1 MTVDTMSASDAS
13 FLHIEDGRTHMHIG
27 STAIFE
33 GPPPTYD
40 ELMAMIGSKLPA
52 VKRYRQ
58 RVRFGPLGL
67 VRPVWVDDP
76 HFNLSY
82 HVRHS
87 ALPGD
92 GDEPELQRLAARVM
106 SQSLDRTK
114 PLWEVWMV
122 EGLRDDRW
130 ALVSKVHHC
139 MVDGVA
145 STDLLS
151 VMLDDGATPPADRW
165 RPAPE
170 PSTLEVALAGLS
182 AQAFDPRSAALAAFA
197 LVRAPRGSLAA
208 AGEFARAGGSLART
222 LRPTSS
228 SLTGSVGPHRR
239 WAWARGSLADVKTIR
254 RAHGGTVNDVV
265 LNAVAAGLRE
275 LIDGRGERVEGRV
288 VRTLVPV
295 SVRSPGARGQY
306 DNQVSAM
313 FADLPIGV
321 EDPIERLHLISAQMD
336 GLKESKQAV
345 AGERLTAM
353 SGFAPPLLLALGA
366 RAIARSP
373 QLNFETAAT
382 NVPGPQQP
390 VWTMGRRLLEA
401 FPFAPPAAAIQLVTS
416 IFSYDGA
423 LNFGVAADYDGV
435 PDVEVM
441 ASGIESGLDAM
452 LSAAGA

>member
-1 MTVDTMSASDAS
+1 MTVETMSASDAS

-27 STAIFE
+27 SAAIFE
-33 GPPPTYD
+33 GPPPAYE
-40 ELMAMIGSKLPA
+40 ELLAMIGSKLPA
-52 VKRYRQ
+52 VRRYRQ
-58 RVRFGPLGL
+58 RVRFAPLGL
-67 VRPVWVDDP
+67 VRPVWADDP
-76 HFNLSY
+76 HFNLGY
-82 HVRHS
+82 HVRHT
-87 ALPGD
+87 ALPGG
-92 GDEPELQRLAARVM
+92 GDESDLRRLASRIM

-122 EGLRDDRW
+122 EGLSDDRW

-151 VMLDDGATPPADRW
+151 VMLDDGATPPADHW
-165 RPAPE
+165 RARPE
-170 PSTLEVALAGLS
+170 PTSLEIALAGVS
-182 AQAFDPRSAALAAFA
+182 SQSFDPRSAALAAFA
-197 LVRAPRGSLAA
+197 LVRAPRDSLAA
-208 AGEFARAGGSLART
+208 VGEFARAGGSMART
-222 LRPTSS
+222 LRPVKS
-228 SLTGSVGPHRR
+228 SLTGPVGPHRR
-239 WAWARGSLADVKTIR
+239 WAWARGSLADVKAIR

-265 LNAVAAGLRE
+265 LTAVASGLRE
-275 LIDGRGERVEGRV
+275 LIDGRGERVDDRL

-295 SVRSPGARGQY
+295 SVRAPGARGQY

-313 FADLPIGV
+313 FAELPIGV
-321 EDPIERLHLISAQMD
+321 ADPIERLALISAQMD

-366 RAIARSP
+366 RAVARSP

-401 FPFAPPAAAIQLVTS
+401 FPFAPPASAVRLVTS

-435 PDVEVM
+435 PDVDVM
-441 ASGIESGLDAM
+441 ANGIEGGLAEM
-452 LSAAGA
+452 LAAS